1 MARASE
7 EAADALHALTFQ
19 IVQEEIEGYRERG
32 EPVPPALL
40 AQAIKLLKDNDI
52 SSPVRAQKT
61 KDTLAPHLPDFG
73 VEDTVTGVPH

>member
-19 IVQEEIEGYRERG
+19 IVQEEIEGYRDRG

-52 SSPVRAQKT
+52 NSPVRARKVA
-61 KDTLAPHLPDFG
+61 DELAPHLPDFG
-73 VEDTVTGVPH
+73 PEDMVSGVPH

>member
-1 MARASE
+1 MRASE
-7 EAADALHALTFQ
+7 AAADALHALTFEV
-19 IVQEEIEGYRERG
+19 VQDEIMGYRQRG

-52 SSPVRAQKT
+52 SSPVRAQKVA
-61 KDTLAPHLPDFG
+61 DELAPHLPDFG